1 MHTRVDVA
9 DVTDYLV
16 IIVVAV
22 CACAGGQGS
31 LCGEVELSPLQS
43 SDHCT
48 VTTESVQFIMLLT
61 HILTFLSSPHLSS
74 LHLHPF
80 NLFEFQLFWSLIF
93 ILLFQAALSSS
104 V

>member
-1 MHTRVDVA
+1 MHARVDVA

-16 IIVVAV
+16 IIVAAAAV

-43 SDHCT
+43 SDHFT

-61 HILTFLSSPHLSS
+61 HILTFLSSPLS
-74 LHLHPF
+74 
-80 NLFEFQLFWSLIF
+80 IF
-93 ILLFQAALSSS
+93 ILLISLSFNFSGAS
-104 V
+104 YSFFCFRQL